1 MTKKTKKLNS
11 ETLHEY
17 VLEKMHQL
25 MPKSKQEIEKRLKKH
40 ELLKNSISS
49 KLVVDDPQSVMED
62 LR

>member
-49 KLVVDDPQSVMED
+49 KLVVDDPQSVMDD

>member
-17 VLEKMHQL
+17 VLEKMHQV
-25 MPKSKQEIEKRLKKH
+25 MPKSKKEIEKRLKKH

-49 KLVVDDPQSVMED
+49 KLVVDDPQSVMDE